1 MPHRNDTEIERSR
14 VPEKLASYL
23 AQMEADDRAL
33 LEAIFQSALLEAHE
47 IEVLDLWERKELPVT
62 YWILLLTG
70 VNQEEEM
77 ALANILL
84 SWQAFFAKRSARL
97 SCIQSSERNEFRC
110 CSSYFDIVNCPAL
123 IFSDSPDMESFVKI
137 EPELLFTLASQKGG
151 LQRFLTKLHSLIEN
165 GDSLSEIKTK
175 LMTEKFWSALKIAY
189 SEVKSLVSFS
199 AKVVLT

>member
-1 MPHRNDTEIERSR
+1 MPPRKNTESESGR
-14 VPEKLASYL
+14 VPEKLANYL

-33 LEAIFQSALLEAHE
+33 LEAIFQTALLEAHE
-47 IEVLDLWERKELPVT
+47 IEIFDLWERKELPVT

-77 ALANILL
+77 AIANALL
-84 SWQAFFAKRSARL
+84 SWQAFFAKHSARL

-137 EPELLFTLASQKGG
+137 EPELLFTLANQKGG

-165 GDSLSEIKTK
+165 GDTLSEIRAK
-175 LMTEKFWSALKIAY
+175 LLTEKFWSTLKIAY
-189 SEVKSLVSFS
+189 NEVKSFVSFS
-199 AKVVLT
+199 AKKEL